1 MTNTAAP
8 ATVKNT
14 RNYSTA
20 WILSLLLGSLGID
33 RFYLGYVGLG
43 VAKLLTGGGLGIW
56 WLVDLILILTGSLRG
71 VDGAVLEGYEKDKK
85 VSWIVCGIL
94 GAVNVLGAVLFVLM
108 AILWFSSPALMQ
120 AD

>member
-43 VAKLLTGGGLGIW
+43 VLKLVTGGGFGIW

-85 VSWIVCGIL
+85 VSWIICAVIGALSIL
-94 GAVNVLGAVLFVLM
+94 ATILVVFL
-108 AILWFSSPALMQ
+108 AILWASSPAMMQ